1 MPALGLTEPARADD
15 IAVRGL
21 VVAEGGRLVMISRR
35 SFAAALELLS
45 FLVKLSRMNMSQ
57 GSETEKG
64 WKFSKAFLLSE
75 ISDDSDELRC

>member
-45 FLVKLSRMNMSQ
+45 LLVNLCRMDMIVTREVRLRKGGNLSKLS
-57 GSETEKG
+57 
-64 WKFSKAFLLSE
+64 
-75 ISDDSDELRC
+75 

>member
-35 SFAAALELLS
+35 SFSAALELLS
-45 FLVKLSRMNMSQ
+45 LLVNLCRMDMIVTREVRLRKGGNLSKLS
-57 GSETEKG
+57 
-64 WKFSKAFLLSE
+64 
-75 ISDDSDELRC
+75 

>member
-45 FLVKLSRMNMSQ
+45 LLVKLCRMDMIVTR
-57 GSETEKG
+57 EVRLRKG
-64 WKFSKAFLLSE
+64 GNLSKLS
-75 ISDDSDELRC
+75 

>member
-45 FLVKLSRMNMSQ
+45 SLAKLCRTDMIVSREVRLERVEIFQ
-57 GSETEKG
+57 G
-64 WKFSKAFLLSE
+64 FFDYRDL
-75 ISDDSDELRC
+75 